1 MRTIWPVLA
10 LAVYIAEIA
19 SSSIAADP
27 PGKPR
32 ALPPDWSAADRDIF
46 FEDARELLEG
56 QRPSFATQPRVVAS
70 NVGPTDSATTGG
82 GTSYEWSNLIT
93 AETIEN
99 EIKRTA
105 QLVSPL
111 VQSAS
116 TFKGGAY
123 RDARN
128 HFSTLAIMFGTAAQF
143 DKPVRW
149 KDSAV
154 GLSQLFARAGF
165 NCKVGTDQSFR
176 EAQLRDQDLAELIRG
191 GRPTAPATDP
201 DAGWGKLSDRSPLM
215 VRMETALD
223 KHLKPNMSDSRS
235 FERNAEEL
243 AHEAQMLALLG
254 ELITREGMEDAGD
267 DTYDGYAHQL
277 RDAAIE
283 FNKSIE
289 LESYDAARKA
299 LSDMGQ
305 SCVACHGDYR
315 S

>member
-1 MRTIWPVLA
+1 MNVSRAILFFTVGSSFVA
-10 LAVYIAEIA
+10 AVAV
-19 SSSIAADP
+19 AADP

-32 ALPPDWSAADRDIF
+32 ALPPQWSAADKDIF
-46 FEDARELLEG
+46 FDDARKELQG
-56 QRPSFATQPRVVAS
+56 PRPTFAAQANIATSGGNAP
-70 NVGPTDSATTGG
+70 VGESGG
-82 GTSYEWSNLIT
+82 STSYEWSNLIT
-93 AETIEN
+93 AETIES
-99 EIKRTA
+99 EIKRMA
-105 QLVSPL
+105 QQVSPL
-111 VQSAS
+111 VKSAS

-128 HFSTLAIMFGTAAQF
+128 HFSTLAIMFGTAAEY

-149 KDSAV
+149 KDSAS
-154 GLSQLFARAGF
+154 GLAQLFARAGF

-176 EAQLRDQDLAELIRG
+176 EAQLRDQDLADLIRG
-191 GRPTAPATDP
+191 GRPDVPAADP
-201 DAGWGKLSDRSPLM
+201 DAGWDKLSDRSPLM
-215 VRMETALD
+215 VRMETALNSQ
-223 KHLKPNMSDSRS
+223 LNPNMSDARS
-235 FERNAEEL
+235 FERNSEDL

-267 DTYDGYAHQL
+267 ETYDGYAHQL

-305 SCVACHGDYR
+305 SCVACHSDYR